1 MHNILNFPVS
11 VLGELAA
18 FLLPQ
23 NSNISTV
30 RYYKD
35 VSSDSA
41 KLSTVNAAV
50 QRSTAGA
57 TLPVDYEFR
66 SQMVLV
72 WTWEVS
78 LKDQENV
85 SSDKV

>member
-1 MHNILNFPVS
+1 MHNILTFPVA
-11 VLGELAA
+11 VIGELAA
-18 FLLPQ
+18 FVLPQ

-41 KLSTVNAAV
+41 KLSTVDAKVMQSA
-50 QRSTAGA
+50 AGA
-57 TLPVDYEFR
+57 TLPVDYVFR
-66 SQMVLV
+66 SQKVLV